1 MDQALKDKQTG
12 IRKTVAAL
20 LVFIVL
26 LLGLLVYRVTA
37 PQHLSLDQ
45 LKELGAVV
53 FETPRTFETAQ
64 LHDQNGKP
72 FDANRWVGKW
82 SLVFFGYTYCPDVC
96 PTTLAT
102 LRSFK
107 KALAPEL
114 LQDTQVVFVSVD
126 PGRDTTAQLAQYV
139 DYFDPEFIGVS
150 GEFLDLQRFA
160 QQLNSAFNK
169 VPGGGE
175 NYLVDHSAN
184 IVLVNPRGDY
194 QGFIKPPF
202 ELVPLTHA
210 YEQLRLKY
218 QSTYG
223 AEAG

>member
-1 MDQALKDKQTG
+1 MDQAARNRQAN

-20 LVFIVL
+20 LVFICL

-37 PQHLSLDQ
+37 PQQLSREQ
-45 LKELGAVV
+45 LKELGAIM
-53 FETPRTFETAQ
+53 FETPRAFETAQ
-64 LHDQNGKP
+64 LHDQDGKP
-72 FDANRWVGKW
+72 FDASRWQGKW

-102 LRSFK
+102 LRRFK
-107 KALAPEL
+107 QALAPEL

-126 PGRDTTAQLAQYV
+126 PARDSANQLAQYV
-139 DYFDPEFIGVS
+139 EYFDPEFIGVS
-150 GEFLDLQRFA
+150 GEFLQLQRFA

-175 NYLVDHSAN
+175 NYLIDHSAN
-184 IVLVNPRGDY
+184 IVLINPRGDY

-202 ELVPLTHA
+202 ELAKLTHA
-210 YEQLRLKY
+210 YEQLRLNY
-218 QSTYG
+218 QRGYSSG
-223 AEAG
+223 